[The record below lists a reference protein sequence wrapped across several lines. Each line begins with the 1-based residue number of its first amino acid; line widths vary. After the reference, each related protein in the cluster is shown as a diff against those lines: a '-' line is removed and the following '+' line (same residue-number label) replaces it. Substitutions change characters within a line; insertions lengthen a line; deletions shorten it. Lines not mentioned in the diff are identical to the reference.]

1 MRLTHSL
8 LAISLFSL
16 FFISCKKMEAPQ
28 ATIDKEI
35 ATKQNTVV
43 AVAKP
48 EKATF
53 TIEGMTCAIGCA
65 KTIQEQ
71 LASMKGVQNA
81 TVDFDKKLATVEFDG
96 SKLTSELLIKAVQET
111 GDGKTYVVSNMK
123 SEPVKK

>member
-1 MRLTHSL
+1 
-8 LAISLFSL
+8 
-16 FFISCKKMEAPQ
+16 MEAPQ

-43 AVAKP
+43 AKP
-48 EKATF
+48 EKTTF